1 MILFFYNLALLAA
14 LVVGAPWWLWRL
26 ATTQKYREGLWQRLG
41 KVRILESRNNR
52 PLIWIHA
59 VSVGEVLAVSRLV
72 KELEAAL
79 PDHLV
84 AISTTTRTG
93 QDLARERFGA
103 NRVFYC
109 PLDLP
114 WAVNAYLKGL
124 KPCLLVLAETEFW
137 PNLLSGCYRRAIP
150 VAVVNARISDRS
162 WPRYRRLRWLWRPF
176 LERISQVL
184 AQSETDA
191 NRLWA
196 IGCHPETVEV
206 AGNLKFDVRAAEPAD
221 ATRVLKALKLGNR
234 LVVAGST
241 LEGEEAALLEAW
253 PQLLAVD
260 SRLVLVLAP
269 RHPERFET
277 VAGLL
282 NQSGYTW
289 KRRSEWRE
297 QRAGAIKLLQ
307 PGEIVLLD
315 SIGELA
321 SVYSLASAAFVGGS
335 LFPTGGHNPLEP
347 AQFGVPIVM
356 GSHFVNFRDITEDLI
371 AQDAIRIAE
380 KEDLARVLIE
390 LLQDQATAAAIGE
403 RAKRVFE
410 QQSGATDRCVKAL
423 RVLIPAV
430 PVQAEREQPQ
440 PAPVENAPALQ
451 IQNQSIQGES
461 VQERAVPAAPVQ
473 FDAVQSA
480 PAQFRPVQPK
490 PIQFEPVQSQPKQ
503 ATSIQPE
510 PFQPQP
516 EAKPAEPEP
525 TQAHPIEPAP
535 VQPEPLQAL
544 PVQAQPV
551 QAVKGPGFS
560 PRKLLIPL
568 VPAYMLANWLREIR
582 LGTKAEPIRRLRYPV
597 VSIGNLS
604 TGGTGKTPLTIA
616 LANALTHCGFQ
627 VDVLSRGYGR
637 RSQIPARVAQDGTAG
652 EFGDEPLLIAREGIP
667 VYVAPRRYNAG
678 VLAEGDAAAIAFL
691 GEELRPFIHL
701 LDDGFQHRQLH
712 RNIDVLLLNRQ
723 DWQDGLLP
731 AGNLRESKKTIHRA
745 NVVGIPADDPQL
757 EAELRSSGWQ
767 GPVWRLHRKMEVP
780 VPSGSET
787 RPVAAFCGIARPEQF
802 FAGLEAAGLHLAVRK
817 AFPDHHIY
825 TAKEA
830 EQLRAGAIAAGA
842 AAIITTEKDFLRL
855 GKLTAVFTESLPL
868 ETARLRIEI
877 EHEDEAV
884 EWLLER
890 LPLSP
895 SQQPL

>member
-1 MILFFYNLALLAA
+1 MILIFYNLALLAA
-14 LVVGAPWWLWRL
+14 LVVGAPWWLWQV

-41 KVRILESRNNR
+41 KVRTLEGQNSQ

-79 PDHLV
+79 PDHFV

-103 NRVFYC
+103 HRVFYC

-114 WAVNAYLKGL
+114 WAVSAYLNAL
-124 KPCLLVLAETEFW
+124 KPRLLVLAETEFW
-137 PNLLSGCYRRAIP
+137 PNLLSGCYRREIP
-150 VAVVNARISDRS
+150 VAVVNARVSDRS

-196 IGCHPETVEV
+196 IGCRPETVEV

-221 ATRVLKALKLGNR
+221 ATRVLKALKLANR
-234 LVVAGST
+234 MVVAGST

-260 SRLVLVLAP
+260 PRLVLLLAP
-269 RHPERFET
+269 RHPERFES

-282 NQSGYTW
+282 NQSVYPW

-356 GSHFVNFRDITEDLI
+356 GSHFANFRDITEDLI
-371 AQDAIRIAE
+371 AQEAIRIVE

-390 LLQDQATAAAIGE
+390 LLQDWATAAAMGE

-423 RVLIPAV
+423 RALVSAV
-430 PVQAEREQPQ
+430 PVQAERDQAQPV
-440 PAPVENAPALQ
+440 PAFEIAPALQ
-451 IQNQSIQGES
+451 IQNQPIQDQS
-461 VQERAVPAAPVQ
+461 VQEQAVPAAPVQ
-473 FDAVQSA
+473 FDLVQSA
-480 PAQFRPVQPK
+480 PPQTRATPPK
-490 PIQFEPVQSQPKQ
+490 PIQLEFFQSQPKQ

-510 PFQPQP
+510 PAQLQP
-516 EAKPAEPEP
+516 AVKPAEPEP
-525 TQAHPIEPAP
+525 THSQPIEPAP
-535 VQPEPLQAL
+535 VQPE

-551 QAVKGPGFS
+551 QAVKGSGFS
-560 PRKLLIPL
+560 PRKLLFPL
-568 VPAYMLANWLREIR
+568 VPAYMLANRLREMR

-616 LANALTHCGFQ
+616 LADALTRCGFQ

-637 RSQIPARVAQDGTAG
+637 RSQVAVRVARAGTAE
-652 EFGDEPLLIAREGIP
+652 EFGDEPLLIARGGVP
-667 VYVAPRRYNAG
+667 VYVAPRRYDAG

-712 RNIDVLLLNRQ
+712 RNVDILLLNRQ
-723 DWQDGLLP
+723 DWQDTLLP
-731 AGNLRESKKTIHRA
+731 SGNLREPLKAIHRA
-745 NVVGIPADDPQL
+745 NVLAIPADDAEL
-757 EAELRSSGWQ
+757 ETELRSWGWQ

-780 VPSGSET
+780 VPSGSEA

-802 FAGLEAAGLHLAVRK
+802 FAGLQAAGLHLAVRK

-825 TAKEA
+825 TAPEVD
-830 EQLRAGAIAAGA
+830 QLRASASAVGAT
-842 AAIITTEKDFLRL
+842 AIITTEKDLLRL
-855 GKLTAVFTESLPL
+855 GKLSAGFTEPLPL

-877 EHEDEAV
+877 EHEDEAI